1 MMRIV
6 LALWLS
12 VILGSPAWA
21 TEVGR
26 RVALVIGNDAYRH
39 VQPLEKAGN
48 DARAVGAAL
57 EKVGFRTAVLLNA
70 DRRQL
75 SRAINR
81 FTEEVAGGGQAVF
94 YFAGHGVQINN
105 QNYLLPVDFELPGNE
120 ADVADQAIH
129 LQAVQDKL
137 AEARAQYALL
147 VIDACR
153 DNPLPRRAGRSL
165 GGTRGLAQPS
175 SAQGL
180 MVVFS
185 AGAHQQALDKL
196 DDRDR
201 HPNGVFTREFL
212 PWIEK
217 PGVRIRDAIL
227 EVRRNVHAAAK
238 KVDHD
243 QLPAVYDQVL
253 GDFYFVPPAR
263 GHERTLTVTEAAEVA
278 FWNSIQGSQAR
289 ADYEDYLARY
299 PKGVFAGLAQR
310 RLQVLAGTGL
320 TPVSPVRPVAQT
332 AAKAAPPVTR
342 PAAAPTSAGKPS
354 AAVAQ
359 VQPSAPANPAPVQ
372 ATPAARGTR
381 GPQPGDTWEYE
392 VMEHYA
398 GNRIGTY
405 RISVASVD
413 EGTVHEQYD
422 LNAGQRTFSHTRAL
436 SGAPDLHVFRM
447 PNDPNYWIPD
457 FAPYLAS
464 QAALEVGKTWPVD
477 LPMGQWAPCR
487 GQAEVKKP
495 ASVSTPM
502 GPFEAQ
508 RVELKCKFNKPL
520 ASQSSL
526 MTLTAWYVPE
536 LGRVVRLDKFVPG
549 QGDYLGDERES
560 YVLRQYGLK

>member
-1 MMRIV
+1 MIRIV
-6 LALWLS
+6 LALLLS
-12 VILGSPAWA
+12 AILGSPAWA
-21 TEVGR
+21 AEAGR
-26 RVALVIGNDAYRH
+26 RVALVIGNDAYQH
-39 VQPLEKAGN
+39 IQPLEKAGN

-70 DRRQL
+70 NQRQL

-81 FTEEVAGGGQAVF
+81 FAEEVAGGGQAVF

-137 AEARAQYALL
+137 AEVRAEYALM

-253 GDFYFVPPAR
+253 GDFYFVPPR
-263 GHERTLTVTEAAEVA
+263 HGNERTLAVTEAAEVA

-310 RLQVLAGTGL
+310 RLLALSG
-320 TPVSPVRPVAQT
+320 PSPAPAKPAQP
-332 AAKAAPPVTR
+332 APPAPAKAAVPTTGPPAL
-342 PAAAPTSAGKPS
+342 PAGKP
-354 AAVAQ
+354 AATVAPAKPPAQ
-359 VQPSAPANPAPVQ
+359 VSPRPAQMA
-372 ATPAARGTR
+372 ATATGVR
-381 GPQPGDTWEYE
+381 GPRPGDAWEYE

-398 GNRIGTY
+398 GNRIGSY
-405 RISVASVD
+405 RITVASVA
-413 EGTVHEQYD
+413 EGQVHEQYVV
-422 LNAGQRTFSHTRAL
+422 NAGQRTFSHTRAL

-495 ASVSTPM
+495 ASVNTPM

-520 ASQSSL
+520 ASQSSQ

-536 LGRVVRLDKFVPG
+536 VGRVIRLDKFVPG

-560 YVLRQYGLK
+560 YVLRQYSLK